1 MRLMPLMM
9 TQFAPLCID
18 RPYMIHTRHQ
28 PPAANTLL
36 AVFELG
42 GYPNFTPLYQ
52 AEGFQVSQVTSVR
65 KAISALKKAAPQVI
79 VAEFNYQ
86 SDFRDRMSSLESLL
100 AAAQHHPGIRVIAFY
115 ERETRPQLDR
125 LLQQFEL
132 FETLAYPIGEGQLRN
147 ALQRAV
153 GGG

>member
-1 MRLMPLMM
+1 
-9 TQFAPLCID
+9 
-18 RPYMIHTRHQ
+18 MIHTRHQ

-65 KAISALKKAAPQVI
+65 KAISVLKKAAPQVI

-86 SDFRDRMSSLESLL
+86 SDFRDRMSRLESLL
-100 AAAQHHPGIRVIAFY
+100 AAAQHHPGIRY

-125 LLQQFEL
+125 LLPQFEL

>member
-1 MRLMPLMM
+1 MRLMALMM
-9 TQFAPLCID
+9 TQFTPLCIGS
-18 RPYMIHTRHQ
+18 PNMSHTNDSS
-28 PPAANTLL
+28 PATKTLL

-65 KAISALKKAAPQVI
+65 KAISALKKTTPQVI

-86 SDFRDRMSSLESLL
+86 SDFRDRTSSLESLL

-132 FETLAYPIGEGQLRN
+132 FEALSYPIEEERLRA
-147 ALQRAV
+147 ALRRAV
-153 GGG
+153 AAD

>member
-1 MRLMPLMM
+1 MAFMM
-9 TQFAPLCID
+9 TQFAPLCTGSTN
-18 RPYMIHTRHQ
+18 MSHTNDSSI
-28 PPAANTLL
+28 ATNTLL
-36 AVFELG
+36 AVFEQG
-42 GYPNFTPLYQ
+42 GYPNFAPLYQ
-52 AEGFQVSQVTSVR
+52 AEGFRVSQVTSVR
-65 KAISALKKAAPQVI
+65 KAMSRLKKAPPRVI

-132 FETLAYPIGEGQLRN
+132 FETLAYPIEEESLRA
-147 ALQRAV
+147 ALRRAV
-153 GGG
+153 AAG